1 MVGGWNMEG
10 VMGSALIKVDIPGE
24 TKLVAIICRLCERI
38 LRKCLSLEAMMIEE
52 I

>member
-1 MVGGWNMEG
+1 MEG
-10 VMGSALIKVDIPGE
+10 VMGPELIKVDILGE
-24 TKLVAIICRLCERI
+24 TKLVAIIRRLCGRI